1 LADAS
6 VPGQVLV
13 KLDVGG
19 TPLIARISG
28 RSRKELR
35 IEAGSI
41 VWAQVKSVA
50 VLR

>member
-1 LADAS
+1 
-6 VPGQVLV
+6 VLV

-19 TPLIARISG
+19 TPFIARISQ
-28 RSRKELR
+28 RSRNELQ
-35 IEAGSI
+35 IERGAS